1 MSDYLENAVAKKST
15 RPTKRDEFTAE
26 RLEVLVTKAK
36 SGNLAAFQELY
47 GGYSKKILNYVY
59 RMTGS
64 RDDAED
70 LTQDTFILAYKNL
83 NGLKE
88 NSKFQSWLYR
98 IAQNNVYQ
106 KYRTRLPR
114 TESIEG
120 SDMESGVMEMP
131 SSEKSPEEKILS
143 SELERVINKVIGEL
157 PDKYRQVFV
166 LSAIHQYSY
175 EMIAEIVGRSLA
187 AVKSDIHRAR
197 VEVRDRVKKYL
208 GDNYGMSSVQG

>member
-1 MSDYLENAVAKKST
+1 MENAAAKRST
-15 RPTKRDEFTAE
+15 RPKRDEFTPE
-26 RLEVLVTKAK
+26 QLEALVNKAK
-36 SGNLAAFQELY
+36 TGDLPAFQELY
-47 GGYSKKILNYVY
+47 SGYSKKILNYVY

-64 RDDAED
+64 RDEAED

-83 NGLKE
+83 ESLKE

-106 KYRTRLPR
+106 KYRNRSPR
-114 TESIEG
+114 TESIEA
-120 SDMESGVMEMP
+120 SDSESGVTEMP
-131 SSEKSPEEKILS
+131 SSEKTPEGKVLS
-143 SELERVINKVIGEL
+143 RELERVINKVISEL
-157 PDKYRQVFV
+157 PEKYRQVFV

-175 EMIAEIVGRSLA
+175 ETIAEIVGRSLA

-197 VEVRDRVKKYL
+197 VEVRDKVKKYL